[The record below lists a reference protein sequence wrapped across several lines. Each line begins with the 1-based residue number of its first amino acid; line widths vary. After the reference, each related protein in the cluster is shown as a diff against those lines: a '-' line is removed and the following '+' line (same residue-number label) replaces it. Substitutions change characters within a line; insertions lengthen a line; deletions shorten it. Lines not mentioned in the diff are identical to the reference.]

1 MNQYIKCNFSLQYIT
16 EAGVNLT
23 ASRVFWLIAVIAA
36 ASIGIQWSCEVSY
49 VKHRYITIS
58 V

>member
-1 MNQYIKCNFSLQYIT
+1 MNQCIKCNLSLQYIT
-16 EAGVNLT
+16 ESGVNLT

-36 ASIGIQWSCEVSY
+36 TTLGIQWSCEVSY
-49 VKHRYITIS
+49 VEHRYITIS